1 MSTGS
6 NDERLPSLA
15 GEQRI
20 GDAERER
27 AAGALGEH
35 FAAGRLDRA
44 EFDVRL
50 DAVYAAKTGAQ
61 LRPLFADLPE
71 PRAVPDR
78 PQPPTST
85 RGSHGEGRRS
95 RPSFLV
101 PPIVPILL
109 LIAVVALA
117 TDRRFPFFVFPM
129 LWFMGAFR
137 RRRSW

>member
-6 NDERLPSLA
+6 NEERLPSLA
-15 GEQRI
+15 GGERI

-27 AAGALGEH
+27 AAEALGEH
-35 FAAGRLDRA
+35 FAAGRLDRS

-50 DAVYAAKTGAQ
+50 DAAYEARTAAELQ
-61 LRPLFADLPE
+61 ELFADLPE
-71 PRAVPDR
+71 PRAVPGR
-78 PQPPTST
+78 TQPPSST
-85 RGSHGEGRRS
+85 GRSRGEGRRP
-95 RPSFLV
+95 RTVFLV

-109 LIAVVALA
+109 LIAVVTLA
-117 TDRRFPFFVFPM
+117 TDGHFPFFVFPL

>member
-71 PRAVPDR
+71 PRAVLGR

-85 RGSHGEGRRS
+85 PGSHGEGRRS
-95 RPSFLV
+95 RPYFFV

-117 TDRRFPFFVFPM
+117 TDGRFPFFVFPM